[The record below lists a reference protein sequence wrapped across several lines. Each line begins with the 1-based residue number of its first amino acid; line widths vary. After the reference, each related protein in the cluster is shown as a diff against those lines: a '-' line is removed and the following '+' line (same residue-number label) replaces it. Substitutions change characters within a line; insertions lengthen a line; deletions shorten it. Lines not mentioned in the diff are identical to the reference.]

1 MNIKRDDLWLNEAM
15 ASFLEHK
22 AVDHVFPEMDIVTEQ
37 NSIYIIVRDFFFQV
51 LYFKIDQYI
60 VDKLVPVMYDDGY
73 TNSQTVSAQALTS
86 AEINSLF
93 NSFTYDKGSSLLFML
108 EETVGKDNFRD
119 GLRVR
124 TIIFQKYLG
133 LIF

>member
-1 MNIKRDDLWLNEAM
+1 
-15 ASFLEHK
+15 
-22 AVDHVFPEMDIVTEQ
+22 
-37 NSIYIIVRDFFFQV
+37 
-51 LYFKIDQYI
+51 
-60 VDKLVPVMYDDGY
+60 MYDDGY